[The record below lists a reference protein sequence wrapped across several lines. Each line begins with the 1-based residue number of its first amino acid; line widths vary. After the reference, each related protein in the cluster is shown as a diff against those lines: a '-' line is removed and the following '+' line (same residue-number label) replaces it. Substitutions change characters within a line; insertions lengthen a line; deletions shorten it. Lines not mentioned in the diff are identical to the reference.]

1 MTKIP
6 RVVRRYDALKYLS
19 LANTST
25 GERRKSYILWARMF
39 ELFGN
44 YNEAHGYHARRPK
57 GSSKYEQADK
67 AAQTWMLAESKRTKI
82 DGPYALARR
91 YLDTHPRH
99 PGQSRDANIR
109 RLGDRIKRLLRKS

>member
-1 MTKIP
+1 MTKKP
-6 RVVRRYDALKYLS
+6 RVVRSSDALKYLR

-25 GERRKSYILWARMF
+25 GERRKSYILSARLIEF
-39 ELFGN
+39 FGH
-44 YNEAHGYHARRPK
+44 YNEVRRHHACRPK

-67 AAQTWMLAESKRTKI
+67 AAQTWMLAESKRTNI
-82 DGPYALARR
+82 NRPYTLAKQ

-109 RLGDRIKRLLRKS
+109 RLGDRIKHRLRKS